1 MGKHTVHRADSRGHA
16 NNGWLDTHQTFSFAD
31 YYDPERV
38 HFGMLRV
45 LNDDVVY
52 PGKGFGTHPH
62 DNMEIISI
70 TLDGD
75 LEHRDSIGNVVEVK
89 KGDIQ
94 VMSAGTG
101 ISHSEYNKSEDRSVN
116 FLQIWVFPR
125 EQNLAPRYGQM
136 KLDEKRMHN
145 ALLQIVSPDP
155 TDEGA
160 WINQDAWFYLGSI
173 EKGKELG
180 YILHQNGDGVY
191 VFVIGGEVVADGVA
205 LGERDG
211 MGIVDMDKFSIRA
224 VHDAEVL
231 LIEVPMF

>member
-1 MGKHTVHRADSRGHA
+1 
-16 NNGWLDTHQTFSFAD
+16 
-31 YYDPERV
+31 
-38 HFGMLRV
+38 
-45 LNDDVVY
+45 
-52 PGKGFGTHPH
+52 
-62 DNMEIISI
+62 
-70 TLDGD
+70 
-75 LEHRDSIGNVVEVK
+75 
-89 KGDIQ
+89 
-94 VMSAGTG
+94 
-101 ISHSEYNKSEDRSVN
+101 
-116 FLQIWVFPR
+116 
-125 EQNLAPRYGQM
+125 
-136 KLDEKRMHN
+136 MHN